1 MAEYF
6 SGDWLELREPHDAA
20 ARDEMLAVKL
30 SAALPARPRI
40 MDLGAGTG
48 ALLRWLGLY
57 IGRPQAWILVD
68 ADPQL
73 IERAFDTIAE
83 RAEQMG
89 WKVTSPGRGVLLVH
103 TPRGAWRVE
112 GLVADLRDAPAN
124 LPLHSVDAV
133 VNTALCDLVSEPWLE
148 RMAAACVARK
158 IPFYAALNVTGPAR
172 FIPPH
177 RADAWVTR
185 GFLRD
190 QARDKGFGGR
200 ALGHAA
206 PAAIARAFTA
216 QGYVV
221 EHSPSPWKIP
231 RAFDLMVGE
240 LAMGCAEAALRQERR
255 EAWRIEDWA
264 DARAAQAEQQ
274 RLSASVAHMDVL
286 ALPGG

>member
-112 GLVADLRDAPAN
+112 GLVADLR
-124 LPLHSVDAV
+124 
-133 VNTALCDLVSEPWLE
+133 
-148 RMAAACVARK
+148 
-158 IPFYAALNVTGPAR
+158 
-172 FIPPH
+172 
-177 RADAWVTR
+177 
-185 GFLRD
+185 
-190 QARDKGFGGR
+190 
-200 ALGHAA
+200 
-206 PAAIARAFTA
+206 
-216 QGYVV
+216 
-221 EHSPSPWKIP
+221 
-231 RAFDLMVGE
+231 
-240 LAMGCAEAALRQERR
+240 RR
-255 EAWRIEDWA
+255 R
-264 DARAAQAEQQ
+264 
-274 RLSASVAHMDVL
+274 
-286 ALPGG
+286 